1 MLLEGGPSDLTRD
14 LDLEASTLSRSF
26 TRPASCRRLDMGEF
40 REGRAEESKLSQVRV
55 LLSPPDPPPALGAR
69 TPLAVTPTHARTS
82 RSSARRRATT
92 SLPPQ
97 PPAGETTD
105 DEQAAARQAVQRA
118 ATTAGGKQVRR
129 LVAERRR
136 NWSDPKKER
145 RPTSPGNTATNDYLM
160 NKRAAGTNY
169 LADID
174 IGDPAAHQAVQR
186 PAAGCA
192 RCLSPAGRQV
202 RRRVPE
208 RWRTWSVPRMELRPT
223 SAGTTTTADP
233 AALEDQASPPAR
245 RVGPPPPPRAS
256 SIPEVSSI
264 GLHSCQVAALF

>member
-1 MLLEGGPSDLTRD
+1 M
-14 LDLEASTLSRSF
+14 
-26 TRPASCRRLDMGEF
+26 
-40 REGRAEESKLSQVRV
+40 EESLVAQQEEVPSGEPEQV
-55 LLSPPDPPPALGAR
+55 
-69 TPLAVTPTHARTS
+69 
-82 RSSARRRATT
+82 
-92 SLPPQ
+92 
-97 PPAGETTD
+97 
-105 DEQAAARQAVQRA
+105 A
-118 ATTAGGKQVRR
+118 ATQ
-129 LVAERRR
+129 
-136 NWSDPKKER
+136 
-145 RPTSPGNTATNDYLM
+145 DYLM

-208 RWRTWSVPRMELRPT
+208 RWRAWSVPRMELRPT
-223 SAGTTTTADP
+223 SAGNTTTADP